1 MNRLILVAFV
11 LLFLS
16 TSGWAVEKPVIESED
31 DRVNYSVGHQV
42 GRDLARQGVDVNPEV
57 LLQGIIDATSDN
69 EPMIPFKQM
78 VDTLVAL
85 KGKIVKTHE
94 LQDEGLRIRGRAF
107 LDTNAK
113 KDGVTT
119 LESGLQYKVLQAG
132 KGKKPVPGDLVKVNY
147 VGKNIEGKTFDSTY
161 VDGQRKPVQFKL
173 ENVIPGWLE
182 GLQLMP
188 EGSLWELYIPYQLA
202 FPATTPLKG
211 QVVIYEIELLQV
223 GE

>member
-1 MNRLILVAFV
+1 MNRLVLVAIM

-16 TSGWAVEKPVIESED
+16 ATGWAVEKPAIESEE
-31 DRVNYSVGHQV
+31 DRINYSVGHQV
-42 GRDLARQGVDVNPEV
+42 GRDLVRQGVNVNPEV
-57 LLQGIIDATSDN
+57 MLQGIIDATSGS
-69 EPMIPFKQM
+69 EPMMPFAQM
-78 VDTLVAL
+78 IDTLVAL

-107 LDTNAK
+107 LEDNAK
-113 KDGVTT
+113 KEGVVS

-147 VGKNIEGKTFDSTY
+147 IGKNINGETFDSTY
-161 VDGQRKPVQFKL
+161 SKGQGTPVQFKL

-182 GLQLMP
+182 GLQLMS
-188 EGSLWELYIPYQLA
+188 EGSKWELYIPYQLA
-202 FPATTPLKG
+202 FPAVTPLKG